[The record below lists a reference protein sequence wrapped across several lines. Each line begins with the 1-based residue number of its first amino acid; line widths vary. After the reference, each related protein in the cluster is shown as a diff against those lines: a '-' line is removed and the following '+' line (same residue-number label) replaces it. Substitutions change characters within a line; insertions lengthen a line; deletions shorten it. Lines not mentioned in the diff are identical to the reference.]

1 MRVVARGLAA
11 VRVEAVG
18 LVVVAVEAGVGVVGV
33 MAVMWA
39 VARGAAEDEMVWW
52 AAAK

>member
-18 LVVVAVEAGVGVVGV
+18 LVVVAVETGVGVVEV

-39 VARGAAEDEMVWW
+39 VARGAAAHEVV
-52 AAAK
+52 